1 MLQSLREWKKREKQ
15 KCVCNIG
22 ANRQVVAVI
31 WGRALI
37 QLETVVGS
45 SSDAQWVI
53 TDGAMPCNKW
63 TLFGDSVWQWWL
75 CQQSSVHSDNNNKDQ
90 HIGSKTRGTSQ
101 TELNWSVVVMHVV
114 VVQYTNSYLGCGA
127 FLLLLQFSSTLFL
140 FHTLFFLF
148 LLFFL
153 FQLNIR
159 STFFSR
165 NAASYGQVKAKQSV
179 VQSKSNKLQ

>member
-1 MLQSLREWKKREKQ
+1 MDRWWTVFHRAGERNAPKFERMKEREKQ

-31 WGRALI
+31 WGSTLI

-75 CQQSSVHSDNNNKDQ
+75 CQQSSVHSDNNNEDQ

-114 VVQYTNSYLGCGA
+114 VVQYTSSYLGCGA

-140 FHTLFFLF
+140 FHTLFFSFPVVLSISAQHSQHV
-148 LLFFL
+148 
-153 FQLNIR
+153 FQ
-159 STFFSR
+159 S
-165 NAASYGQVKAKQSV
+165 
-179 VQSKSNKLQ
+179 